1 MLADETLEE
10 PAMTMKEI
18 RARVD
23 RLDKLSGGLSRER
36 VLWEEAQDPL
46 LYLERK
52 AYLQAVRQAIGGV
65 EAARIVLVK
74 ACQRIETEV
83 RSREA

>member
-1 MLADETLEE
+1 MPDSPLTIKD
-10 PAMTMKEI
+10 I

-46 LYLERK
+46 LYLERQ
-52 AYLQAVRQAIGGV
+52 AYLQAVHQAIGGV
-65 EAARIVLVK
+65 EAARVVLVR
-74 ACQRIETEV
+74 ACQRIEAEV
-83 RSREA
+83 RSREAEAAA